1 MKRPRSRGR
10 NNNNRPGNMNPN
22 RAYESNGPD
31 IKVRGSAQ
39 TIMEKYQ
46 QVARDAMSSGDRVLA
61 ENYLQHAEHYLR
73 LVKAIQPNFQTRS
86 EFAIMG
92 LPSDFD
98 EEVEENE
105 NSETDNENDGEESEN
120 ENSEGREPRENR
132 RYDEN
137 NRYNN
142 NRRRGRD
149 RYRNDRRNYSED
161 GAPSPSEE
169 TSDNLEVTEA
179 VEVSNETENNSDERR
194 APRRNLRSRIGGT
207 KRPRRNDDGEK
218 SESEQGFGEEL
229 PAFLSAPVPSEAE

>member
-98 EEVEENE
+98 EDGEENE
-105 NSETDNENDGEESEN
+105 NTEIENDGENEEGESEN
-120 ENSEGREPRENR
+120 SENREPRENR

-137 NRYNN
+137 RFNN

-149 RYRNDRRNYSED
+149 RFRNDRRNYSED
-161 GAPSPSEE
+161 GAPSQNEE
-169 TSDNLEVTEA
+169 TSEEPVQIEA
-179 VEVSNETENNSDERR
+179 SETSDSDSGTDERR
-194 APRRNLRSRIGGT
+194 VPRRNLRSRLGN
-207 KRPRRNDDGEK
+207 KRPRRDDDGEK
-218 SESEQGFGEEL
+218 VSNEQGFGEEL
-229 PAFLSAPVPSEAE
+229 PAFLSAPVPTEAE

>member
-86 EFAIMG
+86 EFAVMG

-98 EEVEENE
+98 EEIEDSDNSETEAENDGEEGENE
-105 NSETDNENDGEESEN
+105 NSEN
-120 ENSEGREPRENR
+120 REPRENR

-149 RYRNDRRNYSED
+149 RYRNERRNYSED
-161 GAPSPSEE
+161 GAIAQNDDGKEEVPQNEQSEDMVE
-169 TSDNLEVTEA
+169 TDGGGE
-179 VEVSNETENNSDERR
+179 DRR
-194 APRRNLRSRIGGT
+194 APRRNLRSRLGGA
-207 KRPRRNDDGEK
+207 KRPRRNEDGEK
-218 SESEQGFGEEL
+218 GENEQGFGEEL
-229 PAFLSAPVPSEAE
+229 PAFLSAPVPTEAE